1 MERQTAMSSEL
12 NILALYGLYTALI
25 LLAQVTGAMGQV
37 GMGYLLS
44 SRDEHRSLT
53 GITGRLD
60 RALTNS
66 VTAMAL
72 FAPVILI
79 LALKDGFSHGTLAA
93 AQAFLVARLLYVPA
107 YALGLRGVRTLLWLI
122 GFAATATLYLMAL
135 MT

>member
-1 MERQTAMSSEL
+1 MSSEL

-25 LLAQVTGAMGQV
+25 LLLQVTGAMGQL

-44 SRDEHRSLT
+44 SRDEHRTLT

-60 RALTNS
+60 RALVNS

-72 FAPVILI
+72 FAPAILI
-79 LALKDGFSHGTLAA
+79 LAVKEEFSATTLTA
-93 AQAFLVARLLYVPA
+93 AQAFLIARILYVPA
-107 YALGLRGVRTLLWLI
+107 YALKLTGVRTLLWLA
-122 GFAATATLYLMAL
+122 GFAATVALYLVAL

>member
-1 MERQTAMSSEL
+1 MSSEL

-25 LLAQVTGAMGQV
+25 LLLQVTGAMSQL

-44 SRDEHRSLT
+44 SRDEHRTLT

-60 RALTNS
+60 RALVNS

-72 FAPVILI
+72 FAPAILI
-79 LALKDGFSHGTLAA
+79 LAVKEEFSATTLTA
-93 AQAFLVARLLYVPA
+93 AQAFLIARILYVPA
-107 YALGLRGVRTLLWLI
+107 YALKLTGVRTLFWLV
-122 GFAATATLYLMAL
+122 GFAASVVLYLVAL

>member
-1 MERQTAMSSEL
+1 MSSEL

-25 LLAQVTGAMGQV
+25 ILLQVTGAMSQL

-44 SRDEHRSLT
+44 SRDEHRTLT

-60 RALTNS
+60 RALVNS

-72 FAPVILI
+72 FAPAILI
-79 LALKDGFSHGTLAA
+79 LAVKEEFSATTLTA
-93 AQAFLVARLLYVPA
+93 AQAFLIARILYVPA
-107 YALGLRGVRTLLWLI
+107 YALKLTGVRTLLWLA
-122 GFAATATLYLMAL
+122 GFAATVVLYLVAL

>member
-1 MERQTAMSSEL
+1 MSSEL

-25 LLAQVTGAMGQV
+25 LLLQVTGAMGQL

-44 SRDEHRSLT
+44 SRDEHRTLT

-60 RALTNS
+60 RALVNS

-72 FAPVILI
+72 FAPAILI
-79 LALKDGFSHGTLAA
+79 LAVKEEFSATTLTA
-93 AQAFLVARLLYVPA
+93 AQAFLIARILYVPA
-107 YALGLRGVRTLLWLI
+107 YALKLTGVRTLLWLA
-122 GFAATATLYLMAL
+122 GFAATVVLYLVAL

>member
-1 MERQTAMSSEL
+1 MSSEL

-25 LLAQVTGAMGQV
+25 LLLQVTGAMGQL

-44 SRDEHRSLT
+44 SRDEHRTLT

-60 RALTNS
+60 RALVNS

-72 FAPVILI
+72 FAPAILI
-79 LALKDGFSHGTLAA
+79 LAVKDEFSATTLTA
-93 AQAFLVARLLYVPA
+93 AQAFLIARILYVPA
-107 YALGLRGVRTLLWLI
+107 YALKLTGVRTLLWLV
-122 GFAATATLYLMAL
+122 GFAASVVLYLVAL

>member
-1 MERQTAMSSEL
+1 MSSEL

-25 LLAQVTGAMGQV
+25 LLLQVTGAMSQL

-44 SRDEHRSLT
+44 SRDEHRTLT

-60 RALTNS
+60 RALVNS

-72 FAPVILI
+72 FAPAILI
-79 LALKDGFSHGTLAA
+79 LAVKEEFSATTLTA
-93 AQAFLVARLLYVPA
+93 AQAFLIARILYVPA
-107 YALGLRGVRTLLWLI
+107 YALKLTGVRTLLWLA
-122 GFAATATLYLMAL
+122 GFAATVVLYLVAL

>member
-1 MERQTAMSSEL
+1 MSSEL

-25 LLAQVTGAMGQV
+25 LLLQVTGAMSQL

-44 SRDEHRSLT
+44 SRDEHRTLT

-60 RALTNS
+60 RALVNA

-72 FAPVILI
+72 FAPAILI
-79 LALKDGFSHGTLAA
+79 LAVKEEFSATTLTA
-93 AQAFLVARLLYVPA
+93 AQAFLIARILYVPA
-107 YALGLRGVRTLLWLI
+107 YALKLTGVRTLLWLV
-122 GFAATATLYLMAL
+122 GFAATVALYLVAL

>member
-1 MERQTAMSSEL
+1 MTSEL

-25 LLAQVTGAMGQV
+25 LLLQVTGAMSQL

-44 SRDEHRSLT
+44 SRDEHRTLT

-60 RALTNS
+60 RALVNA

-72 FAPVILI
+72 FAPAILI
-79 LALKDGFSHGTLAA
+79 LAVKEEFSATTLTA
-93 AQAFLVARLLYVPA
+93 AQAFLIARILYVPA
-107 YALGLRGVRTLLWLI
+107 YALKLTGVRTLLWLA
-122 GFAATATLYLMAL
+122 GFAATVALYLVAL

>member
-1 MERQTAMSSEL
+1 MSSEL

-25 LLAQVTGAMGQV
+25 LLLQVTGAMSQL

-44 SRDEHRSLT
+44 SRDEHRTLT

-60 RALTNS
+60 RALVNS

-72 FAPVILI
+72 FAPAILI
-79 LALKDGFSHGTLAA
+79 LAVKEEFGTTTLTA
-93 AQAFLVARLLYVPA
+93 AQAFLIARILYVPA
-107 YALGLRGVRTLLWLI
+107 YALKLTGVRTLLCLA
-122 GFAATATLYLMAL
+122 GFAATVVLYLVAL

>member
-1 MERQTAMSSEL
+1 MSSEL

-25 LLAQVTGAMGQV
+25 LLLQVTGAMSQL

-44 SRDEHRSLT
+44 SRDEHRTLT

-60 RALTNS
+60 RALVNS

-72 FAPVILI
+72 FAPAILI
-79 LALKDGFSHGTLAA
+79 LAVKEEFGTTTLTA
-93 AQAFLVARLLYVPA
+93 AQAFLIARILYVPA
-107 YALGLRGVRTLLWLI
+107 YALKLTGVRTLLWLV
-122 GFAATATLYLMAL
+122 GFAATVALYLVAL